1 MRHYPKVQALDI
13 PYPQVSQTTEE
24 WYRYVVYL
32 AELAEACQLDE
43 ARLLVFPIHN
53 ETSKESETWTL

>member
-1 MRHYPKVQALDI
+1 LKRPCAKVQALDI

-32 AELAEACQLDE
+32 AELAEAGQLYQ
-43 ARLLVFPIHN
+43 AQQLVFP
-53 ETSKESETWTL
+53 SENDSSSEK